1 MRVAVFQARSIPGR
15 SLILGTQPLPLLP
28 CEAGARTGAPSHEV
42 PGDRWRCAAA
52 RGPSMPVR
60 SVTGAAAQARQR
72 SPDGKGPKSRS
83 LWRDV
88 SHQNGT
94 TRDGIRLAKTR
105 KLDPGRSGGETAP
118 ELPAQKEIPGDD
130 PGIAN
135 LPAWAGGFCCALSG
149 GRLRALGQRA
159 DQLVLAAVADLPT
172 RFAGA
177 DIDNRAQR
185 SAEIVLALNHV

>member
-42 PGDRWRCAAA
+42 PGDRRLCAAA

-94 TRDGIRLAKTR
+94 TRDGIRLAKAR
-105 KLDPGRSGGETAP
+105 KLDPVAAE
-118 ELPAQKEIPGDD
+118 
-130 PGIAN
+130 AN
-135 LPAWAGGFCCALSG
+135 LCAHGLRKKKSPEVIRG
-149 GRLRALGQRA
+149 LQTCLHGLEDSVAPSRAVAYGRL
-159 DQLVLAAVADLPT
+159 V
-172 RFAGA
+172 
-177 DIDNRAQR
+177 
-185 SAEIVLALNHV
+185 SAPISWCWRR

>member
-1 MRVAVFQARSIPGR
+1 M
-15 SLILGTQPLPLLP
+15 
-28 CEAGARTGAPSHEV
+28 
-42 PGDRWRCAAA
+42 CA
-52 RGPSMPVR
+52 
-60 SVTGAAAQARQR
+60 
-72 SPDGKGPKSRS
+72 
-83 LWRDV
+83 W
-88 SHQNGT
+88 
-94 TRDGIRLAKTR
+94 
-105 KLDPGRSGGETAP
+105 
-118 ELPAQKEIPGDD
+118 PAQKEIPGGD